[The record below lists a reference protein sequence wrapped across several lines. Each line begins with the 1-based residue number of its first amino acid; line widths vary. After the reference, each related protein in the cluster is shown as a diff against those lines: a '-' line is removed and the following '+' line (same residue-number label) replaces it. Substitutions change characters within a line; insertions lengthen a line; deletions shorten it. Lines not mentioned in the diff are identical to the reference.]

1 MKEAHRAVSPK
12 GLYNA
17 RDFAVSRPNVRKA
30 RLRGAPHSR
39 LRAKIFA
46 QSIEAVRMMLRN
58 ATMSQSEVA
67 RSEAK
72 KTRVSTFR
80 AHARAAFS
88 LMLQCWRLVVRG
100 RYRWDRRGVHLFLLV
115 GKRNRTAPARLLE
128 NLLRPAH
135 RMNVEAVLDLVGDF
149 RQILDVFLRDQH
161 CLDAPA

>member
-72 KTRVSTFR
+72 KNAREHFPCPR
-80 AHARAAFS
+80 ARCVQPNASVLASCRPRPVPVGPAVRPPFPARRQAQPDGA
-88 LMLQCWRLVVRG
+88 R
-100 RYRWDRRGVHLFLLV
+100 
-115 GKRNRTAPARLLE
+115 APARE
-128 NLLRPAH
+128 PA
-135 RMNVEAVLDLVGDF
+135 RSSAQDECRGGS
-149 RQILDVFLRDQH
+149 
-161 CLDAPA
+161 